1 MSAWIKDIPSL
12 AQLFKKY
19 FDHAYYSVF
28 SVMHLELTEN
38 THLAPRTVKD
48 YVIWQELRLF
58 PQNKQAKLA
67 LRN

>member
-48 YVIWQELRLF
+48 
-58 PQNKQAKLA
+58 
-67 LRN
+67 